1 MFKLYRITNKY
12 EYEKLKNGILSF
24 KLKNKEIR
32 NTRFNTFDYGKNENS
47 DNAYKKHF
55 FLTKE
60 DANTFRKKTDSPDM
74 ISSVFYI
81 PEELVYKN
89 IGIGNYGSGFYPLE
103 VAISSS
109 EFKETFNMQSLP
121 CVNPKEFLSIEG
133 STLIIEEEFLDS
145 EFSEEFYSYE
155 CIMCDIL
162 KKYLNEQNILLIK
175 DVKKYF
181 DSEQNRKEITKELK
195 RIYNY

>member
-1 MFKLYRITNKY
+1 MFKLYRITSAY
-12 EYEKLKNGILSF
+12 EYEKLKEGILTF
-24 KLKNKEIR
+24 ELKNKEIR
-32 NTRFNTFDYGKNENS
+32 NNKFNTFDYGINENS
-47 DNAYKKHF
+47 SDAYKKHF

-74 ISSVFYI
+74 LVNVFYI
-81 PEELVYKN
+81 PEELVSKN
-89 IGIGNYGSGFYPLE
+89 IGLGNYGNDFFPLE
-103 VAISSS
+103 VAISST
-109 EFKETFNMQSLP
+109 EFKDTFNMQTLS
-121 CVNPKEFLSIEG
+121 CVNPKEFLCIEG

-145 EFSEEFYSYE
+145 DYSEEFYSYE
-155 CIMCDIL
+155 CILCNIL
-162 KKYLNEQNILLIK
+162 EKYLNEQNILLIK